1 MKKLSVVLA
10 SAILVS
16 SVSGFLTGCK
26 QDPPAYTG
34 PTDAESSA
42 AAVDP
47 NIKKAY
53 DELETVTFGNY
64 QGEDIEW
71 IVLEKSDMGTLL
83 FSKYAIDYM
92 SFECTDVM
100 ESWQTVKLRPW
111 LNEEF
116 FEAAFSAEEQSK
128 ILWNET
134 PVYDTSQYY
143 DGEIDELYREPELD
157 RVFLLNRD
165 ELIQYYQKTLPNC
178 YCEPT
183 KYAASKGASGTDC
196 QWWLRGPCE
205 IKTDQNGTNTG
216 IPAIHGTTDPTAHNY
231 ILYQSHRTCGVRP
244 AIWVDFDGTV
254 ENTIQPS
261 DWIAEVSCET
271 SKTADSLYVYTIYS
285 GTEYEQTFTMDVNID
300 DYIRNGQFDLPGFLT
315 ERGWTMYDSEGMPTT
330 DVNSHIG
337 SASITNNGIETQF
350 SFISTFIPTK
360 QICDFS
366 IEYRKPHASGTSIYD
381 SEHYYD
387 DNDRRGN
394 FEIYDPMVAFDDHEI
409 DYVVTGFGIDGF
421 NEPTYGLSYSDIV
434 ILVYALDFVSDSN
447 NSGKNPFYYTT
458 MEGKESLWC
467 SVVYDMP

>member
-1 MKKLSVVLA
+1 MKKLSAVLA
-10 SAILVS
+10 SVILVS

-34 PTDAESSA
+34 PTSAEDSA
-42 AAVDP
+42 APVDP
-47 NIKKAY
+47 AIKKAY
-53 DELETVTFGNY
+53 DELETVKFGNY
-64 QGEDIEW
+64 QSEDIEW
-71 IVLEKSDMGTLL
+71 IVLEKSDKGTLL
-83 FSKYAIDYM
+83 FSKYAIDYA

-100 ESWQTVKLRPW
+100 KSWQTVKLRPW

-143 DGEIDELYREPELD
+143 DGEVDELIREPELD

-183 KYAASKGASGTDC
+183 AYAASKGAPSTDC

-205 IKTDQNGTNTG
+205 ITTNENGTNTG
-216 IPAIHGTTDPTAHNY
+216 IPAIHGTTDPAAHTY
-231 ILYQSHRTCGVRP
+231 ILYPSHRTCGVRP

-271 SKTADSLYVYTIYS
+271 SKTADGQYVYTIYS

-300 DYIRNGQFDLPGFLT
+300 DYIKNGQFDLPGFLK
-315 ERGWTMYDSEGMPTT
+315 ERGWTLYDSDGMPTT
-330 DVNSHIG
+330 DVNSYIA
-337 SASITNNGIETQF
+337 SASITNNGIETVF
-350 SFISTFIPTK
+350 SFFSTFVPTH
-360 QICDFS
+360 QICDFEL
-366 IEYRKPHASGTSIYD
+366 EYKKPHKNGASLYD
-381 SEHYYD
+381 SEYYYSD
-387 DNDRRGN
+387 EDRRDN
-394 FEIYDPMVAFDDHEI
+394 PELYDTTVYFDEHEI
-409 DYVVTGFGIDGF
+409 DYVVVGFGIDGF
-421 NEPTYGLSYSDIV
+421 DEPTYGLSYSDIV
-434 ILVYALDFVSDSN
+434 IMVYALDFASDSN
-447 NSGKNPFYYTT
+447 NSGKNPFYSTT
-458 MEGKESLWC
+458 MNGRETFSC
-467 SVVYDMP
+467 CIIYDMP